1 MTAGAKGQAH
11 LKRWITGLAAL
22 AVLIACVIAGG
33 AAFSLLAGLGC
44 LACLWEYVR
53 IVSPPGSRRLTQPMA
68 LAGYA
73 AGIGVI
79 LAAHAG
85 RADMILAVLSLNGV
99 ACGLLS
105 LLRFPSD
112 RTVLDGVARQ
122 IQGGCYIPLPL
133 ALLILLRSA
142 PDGMVWIF
150 LLCAVIFAGDTA
162 ALYAGTLW
170 GRHKLCPAI
179 SPGKTWEGVA
189 GGLLGVQ
196 VYAIICAFLIPALE
210 SRLEGGVQ
218 WLLYLGGMGLLCA
231 ASIVGDL
238 FESAMKRQASVKDS
252 GTLLPG
258 HGGMLDRI
266 DSAVAALPV
275 AALIAYALP

>member
-11 LKRWITGLAAL
+11 LKRWITGLATL

-179 SPGKTWEGVA
+179 SPGKTVEGALAGLAANLAVGLAGKALFLPDVGWAVA
-189 GGLLGVQ
+189 LAFAAAVGLAGQ
-196 VYAIICAFLIPALE
+196 
-210 SRLEGGVQ
+210 
-218 WLLYLGGMGLLCA
+218 
-231 ASIVGDL
+231 VGDL
-238 FESAMKRQASVKDS
+238 FESELKRASNVKDS
-252 GTLLPG
+252 GGLLPG
-258 HGGMLDRI
+258 HGGVLDRI
-266 DSAVAALPV
+266 DALLFAAPV
-275 AALIAYALP
+275 AFVFRMVVVGV

>member
-44 LACLWEYVR
+44 LAGLWEYVR

-85 RADMILAVLSLNGV
+85 RADMILVVLSLNGV

-179 SPGKTWEGVA
+179 SPGKTVEGALAGLAANLAVGLAGKALFLPDVGWAVA
-189 GGLLGVQ
+189 VAFAAAVGLAGQ
-196 VYAIICAFLIPALE
+196 
-210 SRLEGGVQ
+210 
-218 WLLYLGGMGLLCA
+218 
-231 ASIVGDL
+231 VGDL
-238 FESAMKRQASVKDS
+238 FESELKRASNVKDS
-252 GTLLPG
+252 GGLLPG
-258 HGGMLDRI
+258 HGGVLDRI
-266 DSAVAALPV
+266 DALLFAAPV
-275 AALIAYALP
+275 AFVFRMVVVGM